1 MRCARRGA
9 CLPGVFLNVEKT
21 WSESGV
27 KRASHLSAVA
37 ALAAIAFL
45 IVVHRAVLAGLF
57 AIRLVRCKRR
67 AANRRRQNRKQGL
80 RIIFHRL

>member
-1 MRCARRGA
+1 MRSTQAV
-9 CLPGVFLNVEKT
+9 CLTGDFLNVEKT

-27 KRASHLSAVA
+27 KRPSHLSAVA

-45 IVVHRAVLAGLF
+45 VVVHGTVLASLF
-57 AIRLVRCKRR
+57 AIRLVRRKGDSAR
-67 AANRRRQNRKQGL
+67 NSDQNRKQDL

>member
-37 ALAAIAFL
+37 TLPAIAFL
-45 IVVHRAVLAGLF
+45 VVVHGTVLASLF
-57 AIRLVRCKRR
+57 AIRLVRRKGDSAHGRD
-67 AANRRRQNRKQGL
+67 QNRKQDL
-80 RIIFHRL
+80 HIIFHRL